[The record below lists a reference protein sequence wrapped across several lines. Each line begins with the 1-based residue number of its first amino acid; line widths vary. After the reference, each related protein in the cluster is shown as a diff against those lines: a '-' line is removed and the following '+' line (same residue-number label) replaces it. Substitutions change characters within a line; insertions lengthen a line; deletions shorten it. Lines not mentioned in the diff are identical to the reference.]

1 LNTRGFLFIFASMKK
16 LLFILAVLPLSL
28 FSQYMSFPTHY
39 DAQETSKHII
49 HGDLGHYLLDTVE
62 FSVEKKNGDF
72 KTKDIT
78 SDKVIENITKIFSK
92 GNCEFSSKT
101 NGGYIFTISVIS
113 KKDETVI
120 LKKVIFYVD
129 AHTQK
134 IKSIEIIK
142 GE

>member
-1 LNTRGFLFIFASMKK
+1 MKK

-49 HGDLGHYLLDTVE
+49 HGDLGHYLQDTIE

-72 KTKDIT
+72 KTKNVT
-78 SDKVIENITKIFSK
+78 SDKAIENVSKILSK

-120 LKKVIFYVD
+120 LKKAVFYVD
-129 AHTQK
+129 VYTQK

>member
-1 LNTRGFLFIFASMKK
+1 MKK

-62 FSVEKKNGDF
+62 YSVEKKNGNF
-72 KTKDIT
+72 KTKNLLSDNVIT
-78 SDKVIENITKIFSK
+78 NVSKIMSK
-92 GNCEFSSKT
+92 GNCEFTSKT

-113 KKDETVI
+113 KKDDTII
-120 LKKVIFYVD
+120 LNKVIFYVD

-134 IKSIEIIK
+134 IETIEIVK
-142 GE
+142 GDK

>member
-1 LNTRGFLFIFASMKK
+1 
-16 LLFILAVLPLSL
+16 
-28 FSQYMSFPTHY
+28 MSFPTHY

-62 FSVEKKNGDF
+62 YSVEKKNGDF
-72 KTKDIT
+72 KTKNLLSNNVIT
-78 SDKVIENITKIFSK
+78 NVSKIMSK
-92 GNCEFSSKT
+92 GNCEFTSKT

-129 AHTQK
+129 VYAQK